1 MEKNI
6 KIAID
11 GHSSCG
17 KSTLAKQLAAHY
29 GFLFIDTGAMYR
41 AVALYAIE
49 NGIINDDDVIDEKK
63 LKNEMDKINISFK
76 NSNGKNRTLL
86 NSEDVE
92 DKIRQIRV
100 SSKVSKIAAMPFVRE
115 KMVSLQRKISENSS
129 VVMDGRDIGTVVFPN
144 AEVKFFVTASQE
156 IRAQR
161 RYKELLEK
169 GEIVDLE
176 QIKQSISQ
184 RDFLDSTREISPLKK
199 ADDAIELDNSF
210 MTREEQFDF
219 AVKIIDK
226 VLQK

>member
-49 NGIINDDDVIDEKK
+49 NGIINDDDVIDETK

-169 GEIVDLE
+169 GEFVDLE

-199 ADDAIELDNSF
+199 ADDAIELDNSY
-210 MTREEQFDF
+210 MTREEQFDI

>member
-1 MEKNI
+1 
-6 KIAID
+6 
-11 GHSSCG
+11 
-17 KSTLAKQLAAHY
+17 
-29 GFLFIDTGAMYR
+29 
-41 AVALYAIE
+41 
-49 NGIINDDDVIDEKK
+49 
-63 LKNEMDKINISFK
+63 
-76 NSNGKNRTLL
+76 
-86 NSEDVE
+86 
-92 DKIRQIRV
+92 
-100 SSKVSKIAAMPFVRE
+100 
-115 KMVSLQRKISENSS
+115 
-129 VVMDGRDIGTVVFPN
+129 MDGRDIGTVVFPN